1 MLSRRSIGATAA
13 VLAVLLA
20 ALSTTLGGAWAFD
33 DAQYPNLK
41 GQWVRARPPA
51 GVTGQG
57 PFDPDKSWGV
67 GQQAPLT
74 PEYQKV
80 FEASLADQAAGGQG
94 QWQGGRCLA
103 VGMPAMMTLFR
114 PMEIVIMPDVTYIR
128 IDHIRESRRRIFT
141 DGRAWSDDIRP
152 SFDGYSIGHWLDTQN
167 KGRFDTLEAETRYF
181 KGPRAFEP
189 SGLPLHADNETIVQ
203 ERIYLDKSDPDL
215 LHNDMTVIDHALTRP
230 WTVAKKYRR
239 EKAEFPIW
247 PEDMCVE
254 GSGLVFIGND
264 MYFQSGDG
272 LLMPAR
278 KNQAPPDLRY
288 FKQTKK

>member
-1 MLSRRSIGATAA
+1 MLSRSSIGAIALMALLSMTAESA
-13 VLAVLLA
+13 R
-20 ALSTTLGGAWAFD
+20 AFD

-41 GQWVRARPPA
+41 GQWLRARPPA

-74 PEYQKV
+74 PEYQAV

-94 QWQGGRCLA
+94 QWQGARCLA
-103 VGMPAMMTLFR
+103 VGMPGMMTLFR
-114 PMEIVIMPDVTYIR
+114 PMEIVVMPDVTYIR
-128 IDHIRESRRRIFT
+128 IDHIRDSRRRIYT
-141 DGRAWSDDIRP
+141 DGRDWPKDAQP
-152 SFDGYSIGHWLDTQN
+152 SFDGYSIGKWIDSEG
-167 KGRFDTLEAETRYF
+167 KGRFDTLEIETRNF

-189 SGLPLHADNETIVQ
+189 SGLPLHADNQTVVK

-215 LHNDMTVIDHALTRP
+215 LHNDLTVIDHALTHP
-230 WTVAKKYRR
+230 WTVAKKYQR
-239 EKAEFPIW
+239 EKVEFPIW

-264 MYFQSGDG
+264 MYFQSGEG
-272 LLMPAR
+272 MLMPA
-278 KNQAPPDLRY
+278 KKGQEPPDLRY
-288 FKQTKK
+288 FNQPKK

>member
-1 MLSRRSIGATAA
+1 MLLRSTVGAFALAAALATILATAIA
-13 VLAVLLA
+13 P
-20 ALSTTLGGAWAFD
+20 AWAFD

-41 GQWVRARPPA
+41 GQWLRARPPA

-80 FEASLADQAAGGQG
+80 FAASLADQAAGGQG
-94 QWQGGRCLA
+94 GWTGGRCLA

-114 PMEIVIMPDVTYIR
+114 PMEMIVLPEITYIR
-128 IDHIRESRRRIFT
+128 IDHIRDSRRRIYT
-141 DGRAWSDDIRP
+141 DGRDWPKDVQP
-152 SFDGYSIGHWLDTQN
+152 SYDGYSIGKWLDTTGS
-167 KGRFDTLEAETRYF
+167 GRYDTLEAETRFF

-189 SGLPLHADNETIVQ
+189 SGLPLAADNETIVK
-203 ERIYLDKSDPDL
+203 ERFYVDKSDPDL
-215 LHNDMTVIDHALTRP
+215 LHNDLTVIDHALTRP
-230 WTVAKKYRR
+230 WTVAKRYQRQKEQY
-239 EKAEFPIW
+239 PIW

-264 MYFQSGDG
+264 MYFQSADG
-272 LLMPAR
+272 QLMPSR
-278 KNQAPPDLRY
+278 KDQPPPDLTY
-288 FKQTKK
+288 FKQTKKQ

>member
-1 MLSRRSIGATAA
+1 MT
-13 VLAVLLA
+13 V
-20 ALSTTLGGAWAFD
+20 GGARAFD

-41 GQWVRARPPA
+41 GQWLRARPPA

-57 PFDPDKSWGV
+57 PFDPDKSWGLA
-67 GQQAPLT
+67 QQAPLT
-74 PEYQKV
+74 PEYQAI

-94 QWQGGRCLA
+94 LWQGARCLA

-114 PMEIVIMPDVTYIR
+114 PMEIVVLPDVTYLR
-128 IDHIRESRRRIFT
+128 IDHIRDSRRRIFT

-152 SFDGYSIGHWLDTQN
+152 SFDGYSIGKWIDTEG

-230 WTVAKKYRR
+230 WKVAKKYRR

-264 MYFQSGDG
+264 MYFQSGEG
-272 LLMPAR
+272 YLMPA
-278 KNQAPPDLRY
+278 KKGQEPPDLRY
-288 FKQTKK
+288 FNQTKK